1 LGYTPDGTTQELC
14 KLVVLLPRSSTT
26 TLVAAIA
33 AAVVA
38 IFDFRNGKGISGGS
52 FSILSELVGVCGGV
66 LGCFYSQKNINCC
79 SVALKARRSG
89 FVLKNWRRLNFNL
102 RIYIMF
108 AKIILHTKHRTHTS
122 GRSCTLTHTRHTH
135 ARTERSLSFCQ

>member
-1 LGYTPDGTTQELC
+1 MVQ
-14 KLVVLLPRSSTT
+14 VVLLPRSSTT

-66 LGCFYSQKNINCC
+66 FGVFLLPKKYK
-79 SVALKARRSG
+79 L
-89 FVLKNWRRLNFNL
+89 LL
-102 RIYIMF
+102 RG
-108 AKIILHTKHRTHTS
+108 T
-122 GRSCTLTHTRHTH
+122 
-135 ARTERSLSFCQ
+135 